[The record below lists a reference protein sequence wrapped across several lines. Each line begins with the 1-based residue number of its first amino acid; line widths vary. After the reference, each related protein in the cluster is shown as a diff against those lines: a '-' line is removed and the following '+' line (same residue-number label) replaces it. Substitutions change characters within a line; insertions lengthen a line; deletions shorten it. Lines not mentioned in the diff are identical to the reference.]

1 MTRYLR
7 LWGEFLTMTFR
18 RFPVL
23 TTVLLASL
31 TVDMAVPVATALA
44 LRGVVDASASREVST
59 AVYAAV
65 GVGLVSCVSYLLSHV
80 TSWLRILLV
89 ERVGFT
95 DIEREIIGSVYGIE
109 GIGHLER
116 TDYLDRVTVLRKS
129 AWGLADSLWS
139 TLVAVFSVGQVTVTL
154 VVLGS
159 VSPWLLFLLAFAAAP
174 LWFDS
179 RGRAGVAKAE
189 TDSAEDFRLQ
199 RHLFE
204 MATSAAAGKEI
215 RLAAA
220 ADEVVARQEAAYNA
234 AIRVRARARVSAAL
248 WRIAG
253 WAVFALGFVAGLAL
267 VVWQAAH
274 GHGSVGNVVLTV
286 TVANSLR
293 SSIQTAVFRSTVSA
307 GYRRLLD
314 PFLWLREYAGQE
326 RATVAAV
333 MAAAG
338 PGDGTPPARLRSGIV
353 LSGLS
358 YTYPGTTRAA
368 LENVSVTLPSGSV
381 VAVVGE
387 YGSGKTTLVKL
398 LCKFYQPTAGTIT
411 VDGTD
416 LAALDTA
423 AWRAGISAAFQ
434 DFGRYRATF
443 REAVQLG
450 GMDGGA
456 LPSGDEA
463 VLAAVAEADAEGLL
477 ARLPDGLDTEL
488 GSELGGVELSE
499 GQWQKTALARACM
512 RPLPAL
518 LILDEPTASLDAPS
532 EHAVFQ
538 HHMARAR
545 ATAQAAG
552 TITVIVSHRF
562 STVAGADLI
571 LVMDDG
577 RLVESGSHDELLTLG
592 EHYADLYNIQSAAYA
607 Q

>member
-1 MTRYLR
+1 MRYLR
-7 LWGEFLTMTFR
+7 VWAEFLRLSFR
-18 RFPVL
+18 KYPVL
-23 TTVLLASL
+23 TTVLLAGM
-31 TVDMAVPVATALA
+31 TVDMAVPAAVALT
-44 LRGVVDASASREVST
+44 LRGVINASAAREVHA

-65 GVGLVSCVSYLLSHV
+65 GVGLVTSLEYALGQV
-80 TSWLRILLV
+80 TSWLRVLMV
-89 ERVGFT
+89 ERVGLT
-95 DIEREIIGSVYGIE
+95 DIENGITESVYGIE
-109 GIGHLER
+109 GIAHLELPE
-116 TDYLDRVTVLRKS
+116 YLDRVATVRDP
-129 AWGLADSLWS
+129 WGLANSLWS
-139 TLVAVFSVGQVTVTL
+139 MLIAVFNTGQVVVTL

-179 RGRAGVAKAE
+179 RGRLGVAKAE

-204 MATSAAAGKEI
+204 MATSPKAGKEI
-215 RLAAA
+215 RLAAE
-220 ADEVVARQEAAYNA
+220 ADEVAARQEAAWNA
-234 AIRVRARARVSAAL
+234 AVQVRLRARIAAAM
-248 WRIAG
+248 WRAAG
-253 WAVFALGFVAGLAL
+253 WAVFAIGFVGGLAL
-267 VVWQAAH
+267 VIWQASR
-274 GHGSVGNVVLTV
+274 GHGSVGNVVLIF

-293 SSIQTAVFRSTVSA
+293 MSIQTAVFRSTATA
-307 GYRRLLD
+307 GYQSLLD
-314 PFLWLREYAGQE
+314 AFIWLRKYTLTE
-326 RATVAAV
+326 RA
-333 MAAAG
+333 AAAAL
-338 PGDGTPPARLRSGIV
+338 DRSAPPARLSSGIV

-358 YTYPGTTRAA
+358 YIYPGTSRPA
-368 LENVSVTLPSGSV
+368 LDDVSVTLPTGAV

-398 LCKFYQPTAGTIT
+398 LCKFYQPAAGTIT

-434 DFGRYRATF
+434 DFGRYNATF

-450 GMDGGA
+450 GMDGDA
-456 LPSGDEA
+456 LPDDDA
-463 VLAAVAEADAEGLL
+463 VVLAAVAEADAEDLL
-477 ARLPDGLDTEL
+477 ARLPGGLDTEL
-488 GSELGGVELSE
+488 GAKFGGTELSE

-518 LILDEPTASLDAPS
+518 LVLDEPTASLDAPS

-545 ATAQAAG
+545 ATAQQGG

-577 RLVESGSHDELLTLG
+577 RLVESGTHDALLAANG
-592 EHYADLYNIQSAAYA
+592 RYADLYNIQSDAYA
-607 Q
+607 T